1 MAPAVTQCI
10 YCGTPFQGNY
20 CPVCGQA
27 AAYYPPYREVS
38 LHESM
43 VRTVHVL
50 GSFVWVGVMIVF
62 LVLLV
67 VISGYLFWGVGEVI
81 PGIMGQ
87 ECSEC
92 SVVVYVLAP
101 VPISLFSFSDPGGF
115 IFYYLGLVVAV
126 VVSLLLAIG
135 LDGKKLVSDM
145 VSSVRDGRLRLSTDT
160 SWVMIGQLFCTYLF
174 FSSAYLLFLSMF
186 GVDTASPSTESYPQ
200 WYLLFE
206 LLNASVYEEIATR
219 LVFLGVPLF
228 LIALGSGVRGRPL
241 LKELLGGSGRMKSYT
256 WVLIIASATIF
267 GIAHIPSWDIYKLAP
282 TLFAGLIL
290 GYVYVKKGIWA
301 SILFHFVV
309 DYFAASVIVSSEA
322 GHMGMV
328 IFLVLAFVVFTIAG
342 FLFFMYYSKK
352 ALDALGAFFR
362 LQKPVP
368 VPAGGVQMAGEVP
381 LQTAEPQ
388 QFGFVCSQCGFQE
401 ARYFEGRFQCLR
413 CGYLQ

>member
-1 MAPAVTQCI
+1 
-10 YCGTPFQGNY
+10 
-20 CPVCGQA
+20 
-27 AAYYPPYREVS
+27 
-38 LHESM
+38 
-43 VRTVHVL
+43 
-50 GSFVWVGVMIVF
+50 MIVF
-62 LVLLV
+62 LALLV
-67 VISGYLFWGVGEVI
+67 VISGYLFWGMGEVI
-81 PGIMGQ
+81 SGIMGQ
-87 ECSEC
+87 ECSGC
-92 SVVVYVLAP
+92 SVVIYVLAP

-115 IFYYLGLVVAV
+115 IFYYLCLVAAV

-145 VSSVRDGRLRLSTDT
+145 ASSVRDGRLRLSTDT
-160 SWVMIGQLFCTYLF
+160 SWAMIGQLFCTYLF

-186 GVDTASPSTESYPQ
+186 GVDMASPSTESYPQ

-228 LIALGSGVRGRPL
+228 LIALGSGVHGRPL
-241 LKELLGGSGRMKSYT
+241 LKELLGGSGRMKPYT

-309 DYFAASVIVSSEA
+309 DYFAASAIVSSQG
-322 GHMGMV
+322 GHLGMV

-352 ALDALGAFFR
+352 ALDALGTFFR

-368 VPAGGVQMAGEVP
+368 DLAGGVQMAGEVP
-381 LQTAEPQ
+381 LQTAGPQ
-388 QFGFVCSQCGFQE
+388 QFGFMCSQCGFQE